1 MKKTLP
7 PVGITSNNKPIGPEG
22 NKDGQCCGKGL
33 CGCGPKDTGGDCGC
47 GANCGCRKK
56 SFCPILCFVI
66 AMLMAG
72 AIAYAG
78 CAIGHGIASISNNA
92 RVVTVRGLAERDVK
106 ADLALWNIGYVATG
120 NDLNALQ
127 AKVEADSET
136 IRAFLKQA
144 GLTDDAIIELPTN
157 MVDLM
162 SRDYRSEG
170 AEQSRYIVNAGLR
183 VRTSEVDLIKDLTG
197 MKIGALIKAGVV
209 LREGQPPE
217 YIYTKLKEAK
227 PEMVAE
233 ATKDAR
239 AAAAQFA
246 QDSGAKLGR
255 MKTASQGVFQFLPRD
270 AASGVSEN
278 LEINKTLRVVTSTEY
293 FLVD

>member
-7 PVGITSNNKPIGPEG
+7 PIGITNGNKPLGPEG
-22 NKDGQCCGKGL
+22 NTDGQCCGKGL
-33 CGCGPKDTGGDCGC
+33 CGCGPEVTAGGGS
-47 GANCGCRKK
+47 ACGCRKR
-56 SFCPILCFVI
+56 SFCPVMCFVI
-66 AMLMAG
+66 AVLMAG

-78 CAIGHGIASISNNA
+78 CAIGHGISSLAENA
-92 RVVTVRGLAERDVK
+92 RVVTVRGLAEREVK

-127 AKVEADSET
+127 AKVEGDSET

-144 GLTDDAIIELPTN
+144 GLTDEAIIELPTN

-170 AEQSRYIVNAGLR
+170 ADQSRYIVNAGLR
-183 VRTSEVDLIKDLTG
+183 VRTDQVDLVKELSG
-197 MKIGALIKAGVV
+197 LKIGALIKAGVT

-217 YIYTKLKEAK
+217 YIFTKLKEAK

-233 ATKDAR
+233 ATEDAR
-239 AAAAQFA
+239 RAASQFA
-246 QDSGAKLGR
+246 KDSGAKLGA

-270 AASGVSEN
+270 AAQGVMEN
-278 LEINKTLRVVTSTEY
+278 YEINKTLRVVTSTEY